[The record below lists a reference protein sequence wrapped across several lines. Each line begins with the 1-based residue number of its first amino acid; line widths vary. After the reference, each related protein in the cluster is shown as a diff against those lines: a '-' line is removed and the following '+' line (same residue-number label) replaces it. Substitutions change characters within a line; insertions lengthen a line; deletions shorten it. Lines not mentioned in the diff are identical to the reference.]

1 MNFNLKDLI
10 EFYDSELG
18 KISVIS
24 IQEKLHK
31 FLDTKL
37 TQNVLGFG
45 YILPYLQKKDIAS
58 KINFLSIP
66 STNNKINI
74 TGMN

>member
-37 TQNVLGFG
+37 KQNVLGFG
-45 YILPYLQKKDIAS
+45 YILPYLRKKILLQKLIFYQFHQLIIKS
-58 KINFLSIP
+58 
-66 STNNKINI
+66 NI